1 MPIYTS
7 SVNSDSNK
15 DTKCIKNSSNNNSE
29 SGQYLENLTLTD
41 KLNKRLLCS
50 YLRRLNEK
58 DIEAAK
64 VKQEKSEIHDV

>member
-7 SVNSDSNK
+7 SVNSNSNK
-15 DTKCIKNSSNNNSE
+15 DTKYTENSSNNNSE
-29 SGQYLENLTLTD
+29 PVHYSENLTLTD

-58 DIEAAK
+58 DIKAAK
-64 VKQEKSEIHDV
+64 IKQEKSEIHDG